1 MSTFLFDKWVF
12 GPVYSRRLGVSL
24 GINLLPNDS
33 KYCNFNCI
41 YCECGW
47 TKNENGKKLILP
59 KREDLK
65 TILSDK
71 LQELRG
77 TINEPDAI
85 TFAGNGEPT
94 IHPDFTGIIDDTIE
108 IRDQYSPKTVISV
121 LSNASMLHK
130 PKVVAA
136 LKKVEKNILK
146 LDTGIEETF
155 KLLNQPVGK
164 LSLDKVVE
172 NLQSFNG
179 KLIIQTL
186 FLRGSYNG
194 NLIDNTSEV
203 EISAWLPIVKMI
215 NPEYVMLYPIDRGT
229 PAKGLEK
236 ITEAELQK
244 IAAQVE
250 DIGVKTE
257 VYY

>member
-1 MSTFLFDKWVF
+1 MAGFLFDKLVF

-24 GINLLPNDS
+24 GINLLPVDN

-47 TKNENGKKLILP
+47 TENSGSKIFLP

-65 TILSDK
+65 KQLEVK
-71 LQELRG
+71 LKEIQG
-77 TINEPDAI
+77 TVNEPDAI

-94 IHPDFTGIIDDTIE
+94 IHPEFAEIIDDTIE
-108 IRDQYSPKTVISV
+108 LRNRWAPTAAISI

-130 PKVVAA
+130 SKVRKA
-136 LKKVEKNILK
+136 LQKTDKNIQK

-155 KLLNQPVGK
+155 QLLNQAQGNLTLK
-164 LSLDKVVE
+164 KIIE
-172 NLQSFNG
+172 NLLSFDG

-186 FLRGSYNG
+186 FVRGKYNG
-194 NLIDNTSEV
+194 NTIDNTTPT
-203 EISAWLPIVKMI
+203 EIAAWLEVIKKI
-215 NPEYVMLYPIDRGT
+215 NPEYVMIYPIERGT

-236 ITEAELQK
+236 IPENELKAIAEKVEA
-244 IAAQVE
+244 
-250 DIGVKTE
+250 IGVKTE
-257 VYY
+257 IYF